1 MNTNISAQYETD
13 YETGNSLVVNVG
25 GQDIE
30 IVGTPGCNESELRVV
45 YERVADGEVFIS
57 VSRGLNSAVGD
68 LAQLRLAL
76 NTFYSMIG
84 CRVISI
90 QIEME
95 QVERMLSGSR
105 PREKLRLIYGSK
117 P

>member
-1 MNTNISAQYETD
+1 MNNAVSAQYETD
-13 YETGNSLVVNVG
+13 YETGNSLVVNIG

-30 IVGTPGCNESELRVV
+30 IIGTPGAAESELRVV
-45 YERVADGEVFIS
+45 YERADGEVFIS
-57 VSRGLNSAVGD
+57 VARGLNNAVGD

-84 CRVISI
+84 CRVLSI

-95 QVERMLSGSR
+95 QVECMLSGSR
-105 PREKLRLIYGSK
+105 PRERLRLIYGSK